1 MMLMCC
7 SDCQY
12 RGARPRRTLYGPGV
26 WCSHPDNRDSVPRG
40 VLHAGSASVECA
52 YTQPG
57 EARKPDERGQGGR
70 EQSGREQAGRGRE
83 RGERTPVV
91 RVRRRIPVSGTA

>member
-1 MMLMCC
+1 MLMCC

-52 YTQPG
+52 Y
-57 EARKPDERGQGGR
+57 ARSGAAR
-70 EQSGREQAGRGRE
+70 EQGDRAPAGRVRERRE
-83 RGERTPVV
+83 RGPVV

>member
-1 MMLMCC
+1 MMLTCC

-40 VLHAGSASVECA
+40 VLHAASASVECA
-52 YTQPG
+52 YARPR
-57 EARKPDERGQGGR
+57 EAPARRGN
-70 EQSGREQAGRGRE
+70 A
-83 RGERTPVV
+83 PVV
-91 RVRRRIPVSGTA
+91 KVRRRIPVSGTA

>member
-26 WCSHPDNRDSVPRG
+26 WCSHPENRDSVPRG
-40 VLHAGSASVECA
+40 VLHAASASVECIYA
-52 YTQPG
+52 RNR
-57 EARKPDERGQGGR
+57 EAPARRDN
-70 EQSGREQAGRGRE
+70 
-83 RGERTPVV
+83 TPVV
-91 RVRRRIPVSGTA
+91 KVRRRIPVSGTA